1 MEKEIGSKVPFDF
14 LRGKREQ
21 FSMEIDLTGK
31 RAVVT
36 GASSGIGAAIAQE
49 LAARGAQVLG
59 TYRSSMAGGIE
70 TQQAVR
76 SKGGTMEI
84 VKCSVGDHESVASLF
99 AKADELW
106 GGVDIVISNAGM
118 DGTRKKLWE
127 IDKEDWT
134 RVIEVNLE
142 GTYYVAAEGLRR
154 MVEQGKGVFLTV
166 SSVHEKVPWGGHTA
180 YSASKAGLGMMIQ
193 SLALELAD
201 TGVRA
206 VSLAPGAIKT
216 DINKDVWDNPETMD
230 DLRTKI
236 PMNRMGT
243 VEETAR
249 TAAFLVSDLASYI
262 TGTTIYVDGGMGCY
276 PSFAKGG

>member
-1 MEKEIGSKVPFDF
+1 
-14 LRGKREQ
+14 
-21 FSMEIDLTGK
+21 MEIDLTGK

-36 GASSGIGAAIAQE
+36 GASSGIGAAIAIE
-49 LAARGAQVLG
+49 LAARGAKVLG
-59 TYRSSMAGGIE
+59 TYRSSMQGGID

-76 SKGGTMEI
+76 SAGGTMEI
-84 VKCSVGDHESVASLF
+84 TKCSVGEPESVAALF
-99 AKADELW
+99 EKADELW

-118 DGTRKKLWE
+118 DGKREKLWE
-127 IDKEDWT
+127 IDAKDWT
-134 RVIEVNLE
+134 SVIEVNLE
-142 GTYYVAAEGLRR
+142 GTYYVAAQGLKR
-154 MVEQGKGVFLTV
+154 MVAQGDGVFLTV

-180 YSASKAGLGMMIQ
+180 YSAAKAGLGMMVQ

-216 DINKDVWDNPETMD
+216 AINEDVWSEPETMK
-230 DLRTKI
+230 DLKEKI
-236 PMNRMGT
+236 PMSRMGT

-249 TAAFLVSDLASYI
+249 AAAFLVSDNASYI

-276 PSFAKGG
+276 PSFATGG